1 MGNGYRKNARPRGT
15 DEAEAIQVIH
25 TRALVG
31 RGTPEDLV
39 RHLDQYWSFD
49 GKLLAVYDPAVEYD
63 PMKVYDTG
71 GQFDPINMDDKEF
84 YSYVSSLMREEGRR
98 EDD

>member
-1 MGNGYRKNARPRGT
+1 MENGYGKNARPRGT
-15 DEAEAIQVIH
+15 DEAEVIQVIH

-39 RHLDQYWSFD
+39 RHLDQYWPFD

-63 PMKVYDTG
+63 PMKVYDTSG
-71 GQFDPINMDDKEF
+71 
-84 YSYVSSLMREEGRR
+84 L
-98 EDD
+98 